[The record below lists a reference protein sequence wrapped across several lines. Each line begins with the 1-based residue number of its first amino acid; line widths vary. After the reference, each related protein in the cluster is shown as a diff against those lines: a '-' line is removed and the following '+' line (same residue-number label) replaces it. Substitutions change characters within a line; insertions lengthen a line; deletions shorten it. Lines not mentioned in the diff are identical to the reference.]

1 MHDRDAE
8 FSFNMSHTWKLDACM
23 GGIFLCLCFN
33 CAGQLSVEG
42 GSRSYSEGVAR
53 PTILRP
59 QPVPCVSV
67 PSLCYPLRETDC
79 SYQSFCQHQ
88 LCCLH
93 CRPAPSVPLEK
104 YPPPLDKYSVPH
116 AQDPSC
122 SSPLSLH
129 RSWNSDATAQVY
141 PAQNSTLPES
151 VQRSPDPDPVK
162 HPAARDFQPQGSRE
176 PPADQENPQLAPE
189 KQHEDPPGAEC
200 SEERLSAHTDEDR
213 VSRWSGQSCACVQ
226 RALQGL
232 HL

>member
-1 MHDRDAE
+1 M
-8 FSFNMSHTWKLDACM
+8 FGSS
-23 GGIFLCLCFN
+23 LCCN

-104 YPPPLDKYSVPH
+104 FPLPLDAYSVPH
-116 AQDPSC
+116 SQEPSC
-122 SSPLSLH
+122 SSPPSLQ
-129 RSWNSDATAQVY
+129 RCWNPEVTAQVR
-141 PAQNSTLPES
+141 PSQNSTLPDS

-162 HPAARDFQPQGSRE
+162 HPAASDVQPRSSRE
-176 PPADQENPQLAPE
+176 LPTEREIPQTRQL
-189 KQHEDPPGAEC
+189 EDPAAVER
-200 SEERLSAHTDEDR
+200 SEDHVSVQMDEDV
-213 VSRWSGQSCACVQ
+213 VSRWSGQRCACVH
-226 RALQGL
+226 RALQCL